1 MSRVRFE
8 EPGAIVATEDS
19 ARRPHV
25 PIRVWARSL
34 DEATIRQLRDLA
46 CQPYV
51 VLHVA
56 AMADAHVA
64 EGVAVGTVFATES
77 TVVPA
82 ALGGDL
88 GCGMSAVRL
97 SVVADAIDRRTLE
110 RMLASLGKAIPTGA
124 GVHRGRGMAV
134 PDELLA
140 TPLST
145 RSLEHTREAIVGR
158 HLGTLG
164 GGNHFLELERDAEGG
179 AWLLVHSGSRGLG
192 AAIAAHHA
200 RAATGG
206 DGDGLRGLRGLDTTE
221 ETGRA
226 YLDDLAWALGFAR
239 ANRRALISKS
249 LEIISDAL
257 RVALEAEEVVD
268 IHHNFV
274 ARETWFGRNLL
285 VHRKGA
291 IAVPLGAKALIP
303 GSMAT
308 ASYIVEGLGN
318 EDAFGSCSHGAG
330 RVMSRKQARAAIR
343 PQALARAMRQIV
355 YPKHLDGSLV
365 EESPAAYRDITEV
378 LDAQQDL
385 VRRVLRL
392 EPIAVLKG

>member
-8 EPGAIVATEDS
+8 EPGAVLASEDS
-19 ARRPHV
+19 ARCTRV

-34 DEATIRQLRDLA
+34 DEATIRQLQDIA
-46 CQPYV
+46 SQPYV

-64 EGVAVGTVFATES
+64 DGVAVGTVFATES

-97 SVVADAIDRRTLE
+97 NVPADAMDRRTLE
-110 RMLASLGKAIPTGA
+110 RMLEGLSKAIPTGNA
-124 GVHRGRGMAV
+124 VHRGRGVPV
-134 PDELLA
+134 PDDLFAA
-140 TPLST
+140 TLST
-145 RSLEHTREAIVGR
+145 RSLDHTREAIVGR

-192 AAIAAHHA
+192 AAIATHHA
-200 RAATGG
+200 RAATAG
-206 DGDGLRGLRGLDTTE
+206 DCLRGLQGLDTTTE
-221 ETGRA
+221 VGRA
-226 YLDDLAWALGFAR
+226 YLGDLEWALSFAR
-239 ANRRALISKS
+239 ANRKALLSKALEVLSDTLRVS
-249 LEIISDAL
+249 LEPEDVL
-257 RVALEAEEVVD
+257 D

-274 ARETWFGRNLL
+274 ARERWFGRDLL
-285 VHRKGA
+285 IHRKGA
-291 IAVPLGAKALIP
+291 VAVPLGTKALIP
-303 GSMAT
+303 GSMGT
-308 ASYIVEGLGN
+308 ASYIVGGLGN
-318 EDAFGSCSHGAG
+318 EHAFGSCSHGAG
-330 RVMSRKQARAAIR
+330 RVLSRKEARSAIK
-343 PQALARAMRQIV
+343 PQALAQAMRRVV
-355 YPKHLDGSLV
+355 YPKHLERSLV

-378 LDAQQDL
+378 LDAQRDL
-385 VRRVLRL
+385 VSRVQRL

>member
-1 MSRVRFE
+1 MSRVRFH
-8 EPGAIVATEDS
+8 EPGALLPAEDS
-19 ARRPHV
+19 SHHPHV

-34 DEATIRQLRDLA
+34 DQATIFQLRELA
-46 CQPYV
+46 SQPYV

-97 SVVADAIDRRTLE
+97 SVSADAMDRRTLE
-110 RMLASLGKAIPTGA
+110 RMLESLGKAIPTGA
-124 GVHRGRGMAV
+124 ALHRGRGIAV
-134 PDELLA
+134 PDDLLA

-145 RSLEHTREAIVGR
+145 RSLDRTREAIGGR

-206 DGDGLRGLRGLDTTE
+206 DGMRGLRGLDTTE
-221 ETGRA
+221 ETGSA
-226 YLDDLAWALGFAR
+226 YLGDLEWALAFAR
-239 ANRRALISKS
+239 TNRKTLVSRAL
-249 LEIISDAL
+249 EVISDAL
-257 RVALEAEEVVD
+257 RVSLEPDDVLD

-274 ARETWFGRNLL
+274 AREKWFGRDLL
-285 VHRKGA
+285 IHRKGA
-291 IAVPLGAKALIP
+291 VAVPLGTKALIP
-303 GSMAT
+303 GSMGT

-330 RVMSRKQARAAIR
+330 RVMSRREARAAIR
-343 PQALARAMRQIV
+343 PQALAQAMRRVV
-355 YPKHLDGSLV
+355 YPKHLERSLV

-385 VRRVLRL
+385 VNRVQRL